1 MTPSAQDEVAS
12 ALARSRKYARVS
24 PDALRRVAAW
34 ALARYPKRRAA
45 VKAAKRKLHQVVG
58 AYLDDF
64 DRAEVRAALAALAAL
79 PERPS
84 LDDLCGACACV
95 LDEHASTA
103 ERLPFLNEAFTEV
116 FRVTGRPNAVADLA
130 CGLGPFMLPWMDLP
144 EGARYEGFD
153 VDGRVV
159 DAASVILSHAR
170 AIDVEGSA
178 ACVDLLTSMP
188 DFEADVALILK
199 TLPCL
204 ERQEPGAGERVVRE
218 ALERARRVVVSFPAR
233 SLGGREKGMRETYA
247 DYAAGLAA
255 DLGLARTEIAFPT
268 ETFYVLRRLES

>member
-1 MTPSAQDEVAS
+1 
-12 ALARSRKYARVS
+12 
-24 PDALRRVAAW
+24 
-34 ALARYPKRRAA
+34 
-45 VKAAKRKLHQVVG
+45 
-58 AYLDDF
+58 
-64 DRAEVRAALAALAAL
+64 
-79 PERPS
+79 
-84 LDDLCGACACV
+84 
-95 LDEHASTA
+95 
-103 ERLPFLNEAFTEV
+103 
-116 FRVTGRPNAVADLA
+116 
-130 CGLGPFMLPWMDLP
+130 MLPWMDLP

-159 DAASVILSHAR
+159 DAASVILLHAR

-188 DFEADVALILK
+188 AFEADVALILK

-255 DLGLARTEIAFPT
+255 NLGLARTEIAFPT